1 MSQCNLQSIYITSCV
16 PNTGTRIE
24 NSMIASA
31 LKHLRTLG
39 NEASDSKTGSTAGSS
54 PGRRQK
60 GAVNKEEWEE
70 RSDGQRSRI

>member
-1 MSQCNLQSIYITSCV
+1 
-16 PNTGTRIE
+16 
-24 NSMIASA
+24 MIASA